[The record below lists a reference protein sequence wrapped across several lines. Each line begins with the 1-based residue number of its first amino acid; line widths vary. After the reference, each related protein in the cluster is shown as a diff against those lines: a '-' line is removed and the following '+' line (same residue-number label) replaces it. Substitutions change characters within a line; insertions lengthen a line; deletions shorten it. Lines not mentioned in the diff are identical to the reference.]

1 VKIRKQN
8 RCPAVKDNT
17 AKQMPQLNVT
27 SVGTGLGYPP
37 LKRWEIYSK
46 NASHDHQRCYFCPC
60 PWNVMNIYTLCL

>member
-1 VKIRKQN
+1 MKIRKQN

-37 LKRWEIYSK
+37 LKDGKFTARMHPMTTRDVIF
-46 NASHDHQRCYFCPC
+46 AH
-60 PWNVMNIYTLCL
+60 VLGM